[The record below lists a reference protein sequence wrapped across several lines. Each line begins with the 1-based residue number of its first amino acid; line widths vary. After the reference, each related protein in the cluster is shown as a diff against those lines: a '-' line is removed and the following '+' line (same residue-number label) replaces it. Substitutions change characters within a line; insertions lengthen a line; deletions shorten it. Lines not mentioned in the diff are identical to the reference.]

1 MIVGN
6 EQPNSISQRALLGLL
21 AHGFDYCARGERES
35 MCLLRRFF
43 TIPFNAPA
51 RLLQGKAEL
60 EENFAF

>member
-1 MIVGN
+1 V
-6 EQPNSISQRALLGLL
+6 ALTV
-21 AHGFDYCARGERES
+21 CARGEGES
-35 MCLLRRFF
+35 ICLLRRFF